1 MEGLS
6 CSPALN
12 GITIF
17 LSEKLISSRKSLH
30 PLPAH
35 ARTEAKQCFAGSR
48 PSIKKRPIWVFKIRD
63 GRTVLFAGIK
73 RDYDFS
79 FRKINF
85 FKKKSSPSAG
95 SRSNRGKAMLCRFSS
110 FHKKKTHL
118 GL

>member
-1 MEGLS
+1 MEGLSCSPALNKSGMEGLS

-48 PSIKKRPIWVFKIRD
+48 PSIKKRPIWVFKNLGWKD
-63 GRTVLFAGIK
+63 
-73 RDYDFS
+73 
-79 FRKINF
+79 
-85 FKKKSSPSAG
+85 
-95 SRSNRGKAMLCRFSS
+95 SNLRMPGPKPGALPLGDIPLLS
-110 FHKKKTHL
+110 HL
-118 GL
+118 